1 MKKQLLTLLALL
13 CGTFPAHANTLPTFT
28 MPDVIIYASAENVDT
43 IVNAQQVNIGAAK
56 TVPELLRTTA
66 GIQIQARPNSG
77 GNEDLSVKLRGHDS
91 RHYTVLLDGV
101 PQAMSGV
108 MGGGYV
114 NWNAL
119 PLGIIERIEIT
130 KGAKSAAYGQIE
142 GGVINIITKKSANA
156 GELQLTAGNNDRRQ
170 YIFNYGMQTEAL
182 GFRVYANKSEQ
193 DAYLRNSDYDNEQ
206 AGINLNYKLSETD
219 SLRFNYDH
227 QQLKRGLVIANIPGS
242 ANYNSKYPTTP
253 IGDNFSNSNAVPG
266 DGSYTKIYR
275 NNFNVTW
282 NSDRD
287 NGSDSLTYWKNYEK
301 QREHNVNAGKVMFDR
316 YNVTDKSSGLMYKGS
331 AKVNEKHY
339 LGYGADYKRLRYGY
353 GWYNSN
359 SNVES
364 NNATKPAGGALY
376 PSQKMDIWGVYLED
390 NWQMDQRWLTNIGLR
405 YDKMKG
411 ERDSTQATN
420 IGSMSE
426 GALSPKLN
434 VFFKNDERTSTNFS
448 VNRIWRAPSMA
459 EFYWHYSGFDFAKN
473 LPLAPE
479 KGWSYE
485 AGIAHQFNDKLH
497 SKVTAFYQ
505 DISDYINFTHQR
517 PFNAYNIDK
526 AQLWGC
532 ELENTWKLD
541 NASSIFLNYTNMHTR
556 KEGVHAN
563 DNVGLHGEL
572 DYRPR
577 HTLALGYQYD
587 EGKWHAR
594 YDMTYTSSQK
604 ATLGYPATDPAT
616 YKVQEIGGYVVHNLS
631 ATYDFAKN
639 SSVNFSLYNI
649 FDKEYC
655 EIYGYPMEGRVFTAT
670 FTYKF

>member
-1 MKKQLLTLLALL
+1 
-13 CGTFPAHANTLPTFT
+13 
-28 MPDVIIYASAENVDT
+28 
-43 IVNAQQVNIGAAK
+43 
-56 TVPELLRTTA
+56 
-66 GIQIQARPNSG
+66 
-77 GNEDLSVKLRGHDS
+77 
-91 RHYTVLLDGV
+91 
-101 PQAMSGV
+101 
-108 MGGGYV
+108 
-114 NWNAL
+114 
-119 PLGIIERIEIT
+119 
-130 KGAKSAAYGQIE
+130 
-142 GGVINIITKKSANA
+142 
-156 GELQLTAGNNDRRQ
+156 
-170 YIFNYGMQTEAL
+170 
-182 GFRVYANKSEQ
+182 
-193 DAYLRNSDYDNEQ
+193 
-206 AGINLNYKLSETD
+206 
-219 SLRFNYDH
+219 
-227 QQLKRGLVIANIPGS
+227 
-242 ANYNSKYPTTP
+242 
-253 IGDNFSNSNAVPG
+253 
-266 DGSYTKIYR
+266 
-275 NNFNVTW
+275 
-282 NSDRD
+282 
-287 NGSDSLTYWKNYEK
+287 
-301 QREHNVNAGKVMFDR
+301 
-316 YNVTDKSSGLMYKGS
+316 MYKGS
-331 AKVNEKHY
+331 ARVNEKHY

-364 NNATKPAGGALY
+364 NGATKPAGGALY
-376 PSQKMDIWGVYLED
+376 PSQKMDVWSVYLED
-390 NWQMDQRWLTNIGLR
+390 NWQMNERWLTNIGFR

-411 ERDSTQATN
+411 ERDATQATN

-426 GALSPKLN
+426 SALSPKLN

-448 VNRIWRAPSMA
+448 VNRIWCAPSMA
-459 EFYWHYSGFDFAKN
+459 EFYWHYSGFDFAKS
-473 LPLAPE
+473 LPLTPE
-479 KGWSYE
+479 KGWGYE
-485 AGIAHQFNDKLH
+485 ASIAHQFNDKLH
-497 SKVTAFYQ
+497 SKATVFYQ

-541 NASSIFLNYTNMHTR
+541 DSSNIFLNYTNMHTK
-556 KEGVHAN
+556 KEGVHAE
-563 DNVGLHGEL
+563 DKIGLRGEL

>member
-1 MKKQLLTLLALL
+1 MKKKFLLLLALCTATL
-13 CGTFPAHANTLPTFT
+13 PAHAHNLPSFTLP
-28 MPDVIIYASAENVDT
+28 DVVIYASAENVDT
-43 IVNAQQVNIGAAK
+43 VVNAQQVNIGSAK
-56 TVPELLRTTA
+56 TVPELLRSTA
-66 GIQIQARPNSG
+66 GIQIQARPNAG

-91 RHYTVLLDGV
+91 RHYTVLMDGI

-114 NWNAL
+114 NWNAI
-119 PLGIIERIEIT
+119 PLGMIERIEII
-130 KGAKSAAYGQIE
+130 KGAKAAAYGQSE
-142 GGVINIITKKSANA
+142 GGVINIITKKAANA
-156 GELQLTAGNNDRRQ
+156 GEVQFTAGTKDRRQ
-170 YIFNYGMQTEAL
+170 YIFNYGVQNDKL
-182 GFRVYANKSEQ
+182 SLRIYANKSEQ

-206 AGINLNYKLSETD
+206 AGFNLNYKLSATD

-227 QQLKRGLVIANIPGS
+227 QQLKRGLVIANAPGNGNYDS
-242 ANYNSKYPTTP
+242 RYPISSGDTFANS
-253 IGDNFSNSNAVPG
+253 SNTPG

-287 NGSDSLTYWKNYEK
+287 NGSDSLTYWKNHEK
-301 QREHNVNAGKVMFDR
+301 QREHNVENGNLIFDR

-331 AKVNEKHY
+331 AYLSSKHQ

-353 GWYNSN
+353 GWYNSGNGN
-359 SNVES
+359 S
-364 NNATKPAGGALY
+364 LY
-376 PSQKMDIWGVYLED
+376 PSQKLDVWGIYIED
-390 NWQMDQRWLTNIGLR
+390 NWQMDERWLTNIGLR

-411 ERDSTQATN
+411 DRDAAQATN

-426 GALSPKLN
+426 SALSPKLN
-434 VFFKNDERTSTNFS
+434 VHFKNDERTTTSLGI
-448 VNRIWRAPSMA
+448 NRIWRAPSMA
-459 EFYWHYSGFDFAKN
+459 EFYWHYSGFGFAQN

-479 KGWSYE
+479 KGWGYE

-541 NASSIFLNYTNMHTR
+541 DASSIFLNYTNMHTK
-556 KEGVHAN
+556 KEGVHAK

-616 YKVQEIGGYVVHNLS
+616 YKVQEIGGYVMHNLS
-631 ATYDFAKN
+631 ATYDFVKN